1 MCSCYYLRGLGPLD
15 VERYEDWRRGNP
27 FSNSLEVY
35 MKDINSGGNLVE
47 NVGRYFGNKVPTL
60 LPRGTDPLFTGI
72 SAMPG
77 RSEGI
82 DPPSAQ
88 QGFCSLTLGDANR
101 REQAVGSNYDRDTFL
116 RVSIVS
122 QELA

>member
-1 MCSCYYLRGLGPLD
+1 MFSRINLKGFGPWYK
-15 VERYEDWRRGNP
+15 ERYEDWRRGNP
-27 FSNSLEVY
+27 FSKKLAYVDY
-35 MKDINSGGNLVE
+35 MSYGGDLVE
-47 NVGRYFGNKVPTL
+47 NVGRYFGNKVPML

-88 QGFCSLTLGDANR
+88 QGFCFLTIGDANR
-101 REQAVGSNYDRDTFL
+101 REQAVGSNYDRDT
-116 RVSIVS
+116 
-122 QELA
+122 